1 MKTTTS
7 IEYHIN
13 DVIADVIAR
22 ARESNIRLKAVE
34 LTSVIYFI
42 E

>member
-13 DVIADVIAR
+13 DVIAR